1 MNWEHCKNFGVTQVN
16 PSSNTVKLYYDRYNC
31 INIQSPN
38 LYMIVESVIW
48 QGDSLIVK
56 GKDQYGDQQVYIYTG
71 IYNYQRIF

>member
-1 MNWEHCKNFGVTQVN
+1 MNWEHCKNFGVAQVN
-16 PSSNTVKLYYDRYNC
+16 PSSNTVKLYYDRFNC
-31 INIQSPN
+31 VNIQSPN
-38 LYMIVESVIW
+38 LYMTVESAVW